1 MPSHTPAVYFCTR
14 PGDKPSG
21 SFSGPAGTSFMVDPI
36 TGKCDDPR
44 WLQFC
49 EQYNTLALHH
59 KATVSLSQTKC
70 LKAGQASLPA
80 ELTRE
85 RFLTPFFRQFVQDT
99 AKAA

>member
-1 MPSHTPAVYFCTR
+1 MYFCTR
-14 PGDKPSG
+14 RGDKPSA

-36 TGKCDDPR
+36 TGRCDDPR

-49 EQYNTLALHH
+49 EQYNTLALQHN
-59 KATVSLSQTKC
+59 AVVSLSQTKC
-70 LKAGQASLPA
+70 LKPGQATLPV

-85 RFLTPFFRQFVQDT
+85 RFLTSFFKQFVQGT